1 MPPAWTDPCNG
12 HFTHELTRG
21 KCPIE
26 IAAANRVVNGGRRT
40 ATVGGILPS
49 SLQDAVST
57 SDLAYLNTV
66 DHTTD
71 VGFDFAGATIQELF
85 DNAKSG
91 VINAGDAMAELGG
104 RIPSA
109 NATDQKTIGYTISAL
124 NDLVKVGHIVKNP
137 STISGN
143 YLRVWSI
150 TTKKMK
156 RLSGPILVV
165 EGNSFTFEGSGDD
178 SEKKSAK
185 FSVDRMSTERLF
197 DACIYQWT
205 LLVHT
210 LGIMPLEI
218 SASFVFDTVHLLRV
232 RHGEDFW
239 TAQEYFI
246 ACLDL
251 LDRKKVMAD
260 KVPNHDRGVM
270 LGDARR
276 FGEQFKNLAA
286 SAGRTPREGPEPKEW
301 NGEFQPPGN
310 SKVQPCPYFNSGKKH
325 EAKHLTSAGKCIF
338 RHVCN
343 HWVSDKGPGGRCE
356 SCDHNWPKCDHPHK
370 CDKRVE

>member
-12 HFTHELTRG
+12 HFSHELIRG

-26 IAAANRVVNGGRRT
+26 IAAANRVVTGGRRS
-40 ATVGGILPS
+40 AAVGGILPS
-49 SLQDAVST
+49 SLQDAIST
-57 SDLAYLNTV
+57 SELAYLNTV

-71 VGFDFAGATIQELF
+71 VGFDFAGSTIQELY
-85 DNAKSG
+85 DAAKAG
-91 VINAGDAMAELGG
+91 VINAGDAMGELGG

-109 NATDQKTIGYTISAL
+109 NAADQTTIGHTISAL
-124 NDLVKVGHIVKNP
+124 ENLVKVGHIVKNP
-137 STISGN
+137 SSITGN

-165 EGNSFTFEGSGDD
+165 EGNSFTFEGSGDSD
-178 SEKKSAK
+178 KKSAK

-251 LDRKKVMAD
+251 LDRNKIKAD
-260 KVPNHDRGVM
+260 QVPNHDRGVM
-270 LGDARR
+270 LSDARR
-276 FGEQFKNLAA
+276 FGEQFKGLAA
-286 SAGRTPREGPEPKEW
+286 NASRPTKEGSETKEW
-301 NGEFQPPGN
+301 NGEFQSPGN
-310 SKVQPCPYFNSGKKH
+310 SKVQPCPYFNNGKKH
-325 EAKHLTSAGKCIF
+325 DAKHLTSAGKCIF

-356 SCDHNWPKCDHPHK
+356 SGDHNWPKCDHAQK
-370 CDKRVE
+370 CDKKVE